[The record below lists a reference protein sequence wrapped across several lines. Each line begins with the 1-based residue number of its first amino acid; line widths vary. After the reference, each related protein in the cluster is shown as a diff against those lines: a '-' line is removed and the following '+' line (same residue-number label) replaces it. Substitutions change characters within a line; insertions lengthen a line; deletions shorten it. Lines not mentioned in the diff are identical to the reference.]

1 MDVFARAMKS
11 IGSQNMLGWFIITI
25 IIALFILGI
34 VLTILMKKYYM
45 DLYTDLKDNANGIDE
60 VDFDNPELENIVNRF
75 KKSTVSGTDN
85 INTEVIIEKNL
96 KSRYIKNEKLI
107 KIIPSILIALGLL
120 GTFLGLTVAIFDT
133 RVALNGVKDVANF
146 TKELQNP
153 IASMS
158 SAFWTSIFGVIASL
172 IMNYF
177 NQSVKYQKEKF
188 YNEIEDYLDN
198 EIFAEHAKT
207 FTTVFEE
214 FSKTVKLTMLTLTEE
229 MTNLFKNGVEE
240 LVSKINTSSIDLTE
254 SANGLKEYT
263 KEFKSL
269 VETFDNTVQ
278 SFEKPV
284 KSFNES
290 ISEFVI
296 TSDNLTQSVEE
307 GFRNFVDSSESLDKS
322 MIVLSD
328 NIDSSFES
336 MSRAMDITLN
346 NLSANLGQCFTSVLV
361 KFEDSMSDISDEIT
375 VGLSKVSNAMNKNEE
390 SILLASNS
398 IKMESESIIE
408 NQKNI
413 KYLIE
418 KIEENNKIQNKES
431 VYQISMLNKHSS
443 MVDKSFRSFGEVV
456 DNLPPMLAQKFSVV
470 LKEYL
475 DDVGISISKH
485 LEKDMGKVASDIRE
499 AAETLDETMK
509 VIDGASNTIDTTH
522 QRRSTVRG
530 RR

>member
-1 MDVFARAMKS
+1 MDVFARAIKS
-11 IGSQNMLGWFIITI
+11 IASQNMLGWFIIAI
-25 IIALFILGI
+25 IIAMFILGI
-34 VLTILMKKYYM
+34 VLTILIKKYYE
-45 DLYTDLKDNANGIDE
+45 DLYYDLKNNVKGKEE
-60 VDFDNPELENIVNRF
+60 VYFDNVELNNILTRF
-75 KKSTVSGTDN
+75 RKSTVSGTDN

-96 KSRYIKNEKLI
+96 NRKYTKNEELI
-107 KIIPSILIALGLL
+107 KIIPSILIGLGLL

-177 NQSVKYQKEKF
+177 NQRTKYAKEEF
-188 YNEIEDYLDN
+188 YNEIEDFLDN
-198 EIFAEHAKT
+198 EIFADHAKT

-284 KSFNES
+284 ESFNKS

-296 TSDNLTQSVEE
+296 TSNNLTNSVEE
-307 GFRNFVDSSESLDKS
+307 GFRNFVESAESLDKS
-322 MIVLSD
+322 MINLSENVD
-328 NIDSSFES
+328 NSFES
-336 MSRAMDITLN
+336 MSRAMDITLD
-346 NLSANLGQCFTSVLV
+346 NLSANLGQCFTSVSV
-361 KFEDSMSDISDEIT
+361 RFEDSMNSISEELT
-375 VGLSKVSNAMNKNEE
+375 MGLAKAGSSINENEE
-390 SILLASNS
+390 SILLAAEA
-398 IKMESESIIE
+398 IKSESSSIIE

-418 KIEENNKIQNKES
+418 KIEENNQIQSKES
-431 VYQISMLNKHSS
+431 VYQIAMLNKHSL
-443 MVDKSFRSFGEVV
+443 MVDKSFRSFGDIV
-456 DNLPPMLAQKFSVV
+456 DKLPPMLAQKFSFV

-485 LEKDMGKVASDIRE
+485 LEKDMGKVARDIKE

-509 VIDGASNTIDTTH
+509 VIDGASMNINRTNETRVG
-522 QRRSTVRG
+522 QRG